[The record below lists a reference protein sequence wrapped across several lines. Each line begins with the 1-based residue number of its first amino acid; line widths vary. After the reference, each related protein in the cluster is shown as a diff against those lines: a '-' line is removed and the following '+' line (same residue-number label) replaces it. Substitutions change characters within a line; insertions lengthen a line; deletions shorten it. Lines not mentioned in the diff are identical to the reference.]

1 MKCQNKRIVKSMRGS
16 GREYRDS
23 HQIHR
28 GQSRRFSSPE
38 VRFLGGE
45 RVPSRVPPYG
55 GDRGEWTVV
64 RRRRRKEFEQAD
76 GKRDRIQE
84 AHRRGRRWEDFQRRR
99 STVRVTDGSELRF
112 SDMEDFDPFDVLVQ
126 TFDGNAALHYKTGR
140 SGLDGRRHSGEA
152 YRRHARES
160 KQRARPVS
168 ERGRSLVRAVP
179 QKPLLE
185 GRRHKGAVSVFRMR
199 SRGACSARTGE
210 QNAAVLWLRLCL
222 SSRTR
227 VRSECD
233 QYSKTAGHT
242 STTGSGFSRLM
253 IIPGLRCVV

>member
-1 MKCQNKRIVKSMRGS
+1 
-16 GREYRDS
+16 
-23 HQIHR
+23 
-28 GQSRRFSSPE
+28 
-38 VRFLGGE
+38 
-45 RVPSRVPPYG
+45 
-55 GDRGEWTVV
+55 V

-112 SDMEDFDPFDVLVQ
+112 SDMEDLDPFDVPVQ

-140 SGLDGRRHSGEA
+140 IGLDGRRHSGEA

-179 QKPLLE
+179 QQPFME
-185 GRRHKGAVSVFRMR
+185 GRRHRGAVSAFRRR
-199 SRGACSARTGE
+199 SRGSLQRVHRGAER
-210 QNAAVLWLRLCL
+210 
-222 SSRTR
+222 SRSL
-227 VRSECD
+227 VRSVLQQPYTRQVRARPVQQSRGTHQHHRQRVFAAHD
-233 QYSKTAGHT
+233 NTAFG
-242 STTGSGFSRLM
+242 G
-253 IIPGLRCVV
+253 GLWGLSHSVGLK